1 MTISSRP
8 GLIIAAIVWLSVTIF
23 GFIFLFN
30 VKKFINFGIDLVGGT
45 YLTLD
50 IKIEEAVKNELMSAS
65 DMLIEELK
73 RRKMATSSVPV
84 FDQATGKVTMEF
96 DSVSAVMAAKD
107 LFNKLYSSR
116 NGNDIQVIQEGKR
129 LIFNLS
135 TTRLRELKEDTIES
149 NIAILRTRLDQL
161 GAGEINIVPQ
171 GERNIVIELPNVTDP
186 EKAKARIGRSALL
199 EMKPIYDHALTK
211 EDLLEKIGGK
221 EPVGTMIISGKTGE
235 NGFYLVPNFTKLT
248 GRLLKDVFYDYKEV
262 DIFSKDSRR
271 TPHTV
276 NFKFNSEGSR
286 LFYELTKNHLR
297 EPIAII
303 IDNTVVSA
311 PLVGD
316 EPIEGGSAFISGAFE
331 EQEAKEL
338 VSLLKSGAF
347 AAPVDFIEERSI
359 APTLG
364 QESIYRGLLSC
375 VIGLI
380 LLLIFSVVVYKIAGL
395 YAFIVLLYNL
405 LFILFGLALI
415 PDATL
420 TLPGIAGMV
429 LTVGMAIDSSI
440 LIYERI
446 KEELYSG
453 VSLSKAIDSGFSGAT
468 GVILDANITTF
479 IIGAVL
485 YYFGSPAIQGFA
497 LTMMVG
503 IISTLIT
510 GLILLR
516 WLFSFSFEIFGIRKI
531 SF

>member
-30 VKKFINFGIDLVGGT
+30 VRKFINFGIDLVGGT
-45 YLTLD
+45 YLILD
-50 IKIEEAVKNELMSAS
+50 VKIEEAVKNELMSAS
-65 DMLIEELK
+65 DMLVEELK
-73 RRKMATSSVPV
+73 QKKMTIPDAPI
-84 FDQATGKVTMEF
+84 FDQISGKVNMKF
-96 DSVSAVMAAKD
+96 DSNASAMAAKG
-107 LFNKLYSSR
+107 LFKESYATRDGDS
-116 NGNDIQVIQEGKR
+116 IQVLQEDKR
-129 LIFNLS
+129 LIFSLS
-135 TTRLRELKEDTIES
+135 NARLKELSEDTIES

-161 GAGEINIVPQ
+161 GAGEINIAPQ
-171 GERNIVIELPNVTDP
+171 GERNIVVELPDVTDP

-199 EMKPIYDHALTK
+199 EMKPVYDHALTK

-221 EPVGTMIISGKTGE
+221 EPVGTMIIPGKSGEK
-235 NGFYLVPNFTKLT
+235 GFYLVPNFTKLT
-248 GRLLKDVFYDYKEV
+248 GRLLKDVFYDYREV
-262 DIFSKDSRR
+262 DIFSKDGRK

-276 NFKFNSEGSR
+276 NFKFNSEGAK
-286 LFYELTKNHLR
+286 LFYELTKNHLH

-311 PLVGD
+311 PSVGD

-347 AAPVDFIEERSI
+347 AAPVDFIEERHI

-364 QESIYRGLLSC
+364 QESIYKGLLSC
-375 VIGLI
+375 VIGLA
-380 LLLIFSVVVYKIAGL
+380 LLLIFSILVYKVAGL

-446 KEELYSG
+446 KEELYAG
-453 VSLSKAIDSGFSGAT
+453 ISLNKAINSGFSGAM

-497 LTMMVG
+497 LTMMLG
-503 IISTLIT
+503 IVSTLIT
-510 GLILLR
+510 GLVLLR
-516 WLFSFSFEIFGIRKI
+516 WFFSFSFEIFGIRRI